1 MFAFPIGSFLRKDGV
16 SRDAYNSEM
25 DEWLVRHIT
34 FLSIPLQNWMVVT
47 LVLILIASLINLG
60 EKR

>member
-1 MFAFPIGSFLRKDGV
+1 VD
-16 SRDAYNSEM
+16 D
-25 DEWLVRHIT
+25 WLVRHVT
-34 FLSIPLQNWMVVT
+34 LLSIPFQNWVVVT

>member
-1 MFAFPIGSFLRKDGV
+1 
-16 SRDAYNSEM
+16 M
-25 DEWLVRHIT
+25 DDWLVRHST
-34 FLSIPLQNWMVVT
+34 LLSIPFQNWMVVT

>member
-1 MFAFPIGSFLRKDGV
+1 
-16 SRDAYNSEM
+16 M
-25 DEWLVRHIT
+25 DDWLVRHIT
-34 FLSIPLQNWMVVT
+34 LLSIPFQNWMVLT